1 MKTTTGQVKTLG
13 DFFGVVPRKLGFEG
27 RNREIVGRDVRS
39 ARDTLRA
46 DSSFQKE
53 FASTIKTLSTATA
66 QEAQLAFTSLAL
78 NLKAQ
83 GFEEKQVQTIVD
95 ALREEAGRTDIK
107 LDVKS
112 LNFSA
117 ESIKQLQQQLSSV
130 LLQFNKDFKIKPTGG
145 QKFLSG
151 FIGRM
156 LGETPEVMDMTNATK
171 KSLSELTTFIV
182 ETAKSSEGMFRL
194 SLISSQE
201 YQDGLSGVLT
211 TLNALDESA
220 RKVALL
226 EIFKQLEIDATG
238 LLPKLKDAK
247 TQLMLITLL
256 SSGEMNK
263 DSNILKGL
271 MSSNPGAQIVAMKQL
286 TEAFEA
292 YLKVVDKV
300 AEKDKEGDGTGE
312 NDGPAK
318 LNALQERIKAI
329 QNQTKAYIVLRN
341 AKVDEATATELSND
355 AEIASLVLA
364 NSKGK
369 SLKYIIALVNKYK
382 KALKDQAKAEL
393 QYTSGPELFKKQLER
408 SQAQAALREK
418 LIDMQYAPQ
427 IKKENDALGVQ
438 EEKLKDINAQIE
450 KVTKSQVEPIQAV
463 IDSNNLALDKIA
475 LKEDAINEKYN
486 KQVEA
491 LDKIAS
497 INQNIA
503 NIQKQ
508 RLSIAD
514 ALTRGDISTAA
525 QLMQDAR
532 SEQAQS
538 AITGQKEA
546 LTATRDAA
554 ISALGRNAIEKQNKQ
569 LQLEINIIEATQ
581 LKTLQAQKQ
590 TIENTIESINLNI
603 TALNKQVEVTKQ
615 GYVYA
620 KGTKEEM
627 DNLDSL
633 IQLANAAGIEFDK
646 TLLSQAGNAQA
657 LAAALASALASQK
670 QLGSGAT
677 TMEEIKA
684 GYNAGTIT
692 AQTITPEQKAVVLQ
706 SIKDLNAKIKP
717 QLEKLQ
723 KLTGVKKMYGGV
735 VKYMAT
741 GGAVGSDTIPAMLT
755 PGEFI
760 VNKAASKAYR
770 PLLERI
776 NESKYP
782 GMLGGGGMTQIPVNN
797 ISTFMNDNST
807 AVYNYNLGFSINGSN
822 GSAKDIANAVMREI
836 KNVDSQRI
844 RGQRR

>member
-1 MKTTTGQVKTLG
+1 MKQRRL
-13 DFFGVVPRKLGFEG
+13 
-27 RNREIVGRDVRS
+27 
-39 ARDTLRA
+39 
-46 DSSFQKE
+46 
-53 FASTIKTLSTATA
+53 
-66 QEAQLAFTSLAL
+66 
-78 NLKAQ
+78 
-83 GFEEKQVQTIVD
+83 
-95 ALREEAGRTDIK
+95 
-107 LDVKS
+107 
-112 LNFSA
+112 
-117 ESIKQLQQQLSSV
+117 
-130 LLQFNKDFKIKPTGG
+130 
-145 QKFLSG
+145 
-151 FIGRM
+151 
-156 LGETPEVMDMTNATK
+156 
-171 KSLSELTTFIV
+171 LSELGTFIS
-182 ETAKSSEGMFRL
+182 ETSKSSAGMFRL
-194 SLISSQE
+194 GIISGTQFEASLYGILE
-201 YQDGLSGVLT
+201 TMNG
-211 TLNALDESA
+211 LDEAS
-220 RKVALL
+220 RKVALV
-226 EIFKQLEIDATG
+226 EIFKKLDVNAAPFLKNLQTAKQEMM
-238 LLPKLKDAK
+238 LLA
-247 TQLMLITLL
+247 LL
-256 SSGEMNK
+256 SSGALSK
-263 DSNILKGL
+263 DSPTLRALASTDGKTQSRGINRLRVAYENL
-271 MSSNPGAQIVAMKQL
+271 FGAIS
-286 TEAFEA
+286 
-292 YLKVVDKV
+292 KVNEEDK
-300 AEKDKEGDGTGE
+300 KLDGGGTTGA
-312 NDGPAK
+312 GKP
-318 LNALQERIKAI
+318 NALQERIKAI
-329 QNQTKAYIVLRN
+329 QNQTNAYIILRN

-369 SLKYIIALVNKYK
+369 SLKQIIALVNQYK
-382 KALKDQAKAEL
+382 AALAGQTKAEY
-393 QYTSGPELFKKQLER
+393 QYMSGPNLFKKQLER
-408 SQAQAALREK
+408 SQAEADLREK
-418 LIDMQYAPQ
+418 LIDMQFAPQ
-427 IKKENDALGVQ
+427 IKKENDALAVQ
-438 EEKLKDINAQIE
+438 EKRLADINAQIE

-532 SEQAQS
+532 TEQAQS
-538 AITGQKEA
+538 AVTGQKDA
-546 LTATRDAA
+546 LSATRDAA
-554 ISALGRNAIEKQNKQ
+554 ISALGRNEIEKQNKQ

-590 TIENTIESINLNI
+590 TIEDTIESINLNI
-603 TALNKQVEVTKQ
+603 TALNKKVEVTKQ
-615 GYVYA
+615 DYIYA
-620 KGTKEEM
+620 KGTKQEM
-627 DNLDSL
+627 DDLDDL
-633 IQLANAAGIEFDK
+633 IAKATAAGIPFTAE
-646 TLLSQAGNAQA
+646 LLKQAGSAQA

-670 QLGSGAT
+670 QLGSGAK

-692 AQTITPEQKAVVLQ
+692 SQTITPEQKAVVLQ

-797 ISTFMNDNST
+797 ISTSMNDNST
-807 AVYNYNLGFSINGSN
+807 AVYNYNLGFSINGAN
-822 GSAKDIANAVMREI
+822 GNAKDIANAVMREI